1 MDKETK
7 LFLIDLLCHIESIHL
22 QNLLDKSVE
31 QERYEHSGLI
41 GAEILRRVNKGLM
54 RIDSAGNSHVVK
66 LNGR

>member
-7 LFLIDLLCHIESIHL
+7 LFLIDLLFHIESIHL

-41 GAEILRRVNKGLM
+41 AAEILRRVNKGLM

-66 LNGR
+66 LNGQ